1 MMNRVLFVLI
11 VFLVLV
17 PIVWKIVM
25 KVMMKIENS
34 MNSPGIDVERL
45 NEQRKSMLD
54 ELNQRKKNAEDEASN
69 AQDAIRKLR

>member
-1 MMNRVLFVLI
+1 MNRVLFVLI

-34 MNSPGIDVERL
+34 MNSPGIDVDRF

-54 ELNQRKKNAEDEASN
+54 ELNQRKQKAEDEASS
-69 AQDAIRKLR
+69 AQEAMRKLK

>member
-1 MMNRVLFVLI
+1 MNRVLFVLI

>member
-1 MMNRVLFVLI
+1 MNRALFILI
-11 VFLVLV
+11 VFLILV

-34 MNSPGIDVERL
+34 VNSPGIDVDKF

-54 ELNQRKKNAEDEASN
+54 ELNQRKQQAEDEASS
-69 AQDAIRKLR
+69 AQEAIKKLK

>member
-1 MMNRVLFVLI
+1 MNRVLFILI
-11 VFLVLV
+11 VFLALV

-34 MNSPGIDVERL
+34 VNSPEIDVDRF

-54 ELNQRKKNAEDEASN
+54 ELNQRKQKAEDEASS
-69 AQDAIRKLR
+69 AQEAMRKLK

>member
-1 MMNRVLFVLI
+1 MNRVLFILI

-34 MNSPGIDVERL
+34 MNSPGIDVDRL

-54 ELNQRKKNAEDEASN
+54 ELNQRKQQAEDEASS
-69 AQDAIRKLR
+69 AQEAIRKLK

>member
-1 MMNRVLFVLI
+1 MNRVLFILI

-34 MNSPGIDVERL
+34 MNSPGIDVDRL

-54 ELNQRKKNAEDEASN
+54 ELNQRKQQAEDEASS
-69 AQDAIRKLR
+69 AQEAMRKLK

>member
-1 MMNRVLFVLI
+1 MNRVLLVLI

-34 MNSPGIDVERL
+34 MNSPGIDVDRL

-54 ELNQRKKNAEDEASN
+54 ELNQRKQQAEDEASS
-69 AQDAIRKLR
+69 AQEAMRKLK

>member
-1 MMNRVLFVLI
+1 MNRVLFILI

-34 MNSPGIDVERL
+34 VNSPGIDVDRL

-54 ELNQRKKNAEDEASN
+54 ELNQRKQQAEDEASS
-69 AQDAIRKLR
+69 AQEAIRKLK

>member
-1 MMNRVLFVLI
+1 MNRVLFILI

-34 MNSPGIDVERL
+34 MNSPGIDVDRF

-54 ELNQRKKNAEDEASN
+54 ELNQRKQQAEDEASN
-69 AQDAIRKLR
+69 AQEAIRKLK